1 LVDADRVLRRLERL
15 EELLEALEAARGRG
29 RAALDR
35 DIRDEL
41 HVEHALQLAI
51 QACIDVGAHLVS
63 ELGLRTPDDYG
74 QIFQSLGRE
83 GRLDRDLAKRLER
96 AVGMRNLLVHEY
108 LDIDLDRVWEALGD
122 LDDLRAFAAF
132 AAARARR
139 D

>member
-1 LVDADRVLRRLERL
+1 MLRRLERL
-15 EELLEALEAARGRG
+15 EELLETLDAARARG

-63 ELGLRTPDDYG
+63 ELGLPAPDDYG
-74 QIFQSLGRE
+74 QIFESLGTA
-83 GRLDRDLAKRLER
+83 GRIDRDLAARLAR

-108 LDIDLDRVWEALGD
+108 LKIDLDKVWATLGE
-122 LDDLRAFAAF
+122 LDDLRAFARF
-132 AAARARR
+132 ATGEAGGP
-139 D
+139 